1 MCLGCD
7 RDGVVRKHKH
17 GSHPPEAREHTG
29 QFLRTLLCF
38 LPGDSPKQ
46 SPGSSALPKT
56 CGRQPLPAFLF
67 LVHSGVRFGFSSRSP
82 LLTPDGPIR
91 PVLSQRRVHK
101 SVSPVSPSCS
111 PPWPWHRPLPQS
123 HIHADPPTHKP
134 LEDSPH
140 GMAHPYPVRCG
151 ISEQNS
157 SQFPKPFL
165 VICFFSPPVPRVL
178 HLPLPGPR
186 LFSGYLGAVC
196 RRRPGRGIR
205 ALALPT
211 WRMVVPTYHPSGP

>member
-1 MCLGCD
+1 MENGVAGKKFSFVSDFLEGKVCLGCD

-111 PPWPWHRPLPQS
+111 PPLALAQ
-123 HIHADPPTHKP
+123 APP
-134 LEDSPH
+134 
-140 GMAHPYPVRCG
+140 
-151 ISEQNS
+151 
-157 SQFPKPFL
+157 PKPHPCRPSYPQATRGFT
-165 VICFFSPPVPRVL
+165 PRNGTSL
-178 HLPLPGPR
+178 SCQMWHQ
-186 LFSGYLGAVC
+186 
-196 RRRPGRGIR
+196 
-205 ALALPT
+205 
-211 WRMVVPTYHPSGP
+211 